1 MSADDRIS
9 RQAGGDAVAVR
20 DPRVPAPPGR
30 SPNGVHPEVS
40 APANGSGNG
49 HARTTPVDIPPAAA
63 GQEDAAAERD
73 GSNGCHLPA
82 GSLPAGSLSA
92 GSVPVVEAAL
102 LLEGHPATP
111 ARLARITGLPVREI
125 EHALTLLRQRYAAP
139 EFGLQVARVA
149 DSYSLMP
156 KAELWERLR
165 HHYGTDSG
173 RKLSRAAME
182 TLTIVAYSQPVTR
195 SQIEAMRGVS
205 ADAMIRLLSDR
216 QLIRAVGYKEDSVG
230 RPTLFGTTNRFL
242 ESFGLETIDD
252 LPKLDKVEESRFRRT

>member
-1 MSADDRIS
+1 MSADDRTS

-20 DPRVPAPPGR
+20 DPRVPVPPGR
-30 SPNGVHPEVS
+30 SPNGVHLEVS

-49 HARTTPVDIPPAAA
+49 HRRTTAVDVAPAAA
-63 GQEDAAAERD
+63 KQEDGGQKDGGQEDAAAERD
-73 GSNGCHLPA
+73 GSNGCRLPA
-82 GSLPAGSLSA
+82 GSA
-92 GSVPVVEAAL
+92 PVVEAAL

-125 EHALTLLRQRYAAP
+125 EHALTVLRQRYAAP

>member
-1 MSADDRIS
+1 MSPDDRIS

-20 DPRVPAPPGR
+20 DPRVPVPPGR
-30 SPNGVHPEVS
+30 SPNGVHLEVS

-49 HARTTPVDIPPAAA
+49 HGRTTPVDVAPAAA
-63 GQEDAAAERD
+63 KQEDAAAERD

-82 GSLPAGSLSA
+82 GSA
-92 GSVPVVEAAL
+92 PVVEAAL

-125 EHALTLLRQRYAAP
+125 EHALTMLRQRYAAP

-205 ADAMIRLLSDR
+205 ADAMIRLLNDR

-252 LPKLDKVEESRFRRT
+252 LPKLDEVEESRFRRT

>member
-1 MSADDRIS
+1 MSADDRTS

-20 DPRVPAPPGR
+20 DPRVPAPSGR
-30 SPNGVHPEVS
+30 SPNGVHLEVS

-49 HARTTPVDIPPAAA
+49 SGHGHARTTAVDVAPAAVGLEYG

-73 GSNGCHLPA
+73 GSNGCDLPA
-82 GSLPAGSLSA
+82 GSA
-92 GSVPVVEAAL
+92 PVVEAAL
-102 LLEGHPATP
+102 LLEGHPATT

-125 EHALTLLRQRYAAP
+125 EHALTVLRQRYAAP

-165 HHYGTDSG
+165 HQYGTDSG

>member
-1 MSADDRIS
+1 MSADDRTS

-20 DPRVPAPPGR
+20 DPRVPAPTER
-30 SPNGVHPEVS
+30 SPNGVH

-49 HARTTPVDIPPAAA
+49 HARTTPVDVPPAAA

-82 GSLPAGSLSA
+82 GSLSA
-92 GSVPVVEAAL
+92 GSAPVVEAAL

-252 LPKLDKVEESRFRRT
+252 LPKLDKVEESRFRRA

>member
-1 MSADDRIS
+1 MSADDRTS
-9 RQAGGDAVAVR
+9 RQAGEDALAVH
-20 DPRVPAPPGR
+20 DPRVPAPPRR
-30 SPNGVHPEVS
+30 SPNGVHPEVA
-40 APANGSGNG
+40 APAAGSGNG
-49 HARTTPVDIPPAAA
+49 RACARTTAV
-63 GQEDAAAERD
+63 
-73 GSNGCHLPA
+73 
-82 GSLPAGSLSA
+82 
-92 GSVPVVEAAL
+92 VVEAAL

-111 ARLARITGLPVREI
+111 ARLARITGLPVAEI
-125 EHALTLLRQRYAAP
+125 EHALTVLRRRYAAP

-205 ADAMIRLLSDR
+205 ADAMIRLLRDR
-216 QLIRAVGYKEDSVG
+216 QLIRPVGYKDDSVG

>member
-1 MSADDRIS
+1 MSADDRTS
-9 RQAGGDAVAVR
+9 RQAGGDALAVH
-20 DPRVPAPPGR
+20 DPRVPVLPGR
-30 SPNGVHPEVS
+30 SPNGVHQEVS

-49 HARTTPVDIPPAAA
+49 HARTTAVDVPAAAA
-63 GQEDAAAERD
+63 GQGDAAAEHG
-73 GSNGCHLPA
+73 GSNGRHLPA
-82 GSLPAGSLSA
+82 GSA
-92 GSVPVVEAAL
+92 PVVEAAL

-125 EHALTLLRQRYAAP
+125 EHALTVLRQRYAAP

>member
-1 MSADDRIS
+1 MNAEDRAS
-9 RQAGGDAVAVR
+9 RHAGGDVLAVR
-20 DPRVPAPPGR
+20 DRAVPEPPVT
-30 SPNGVHPEVS
+30 SSNGAHPEI
-40 APANGSGNG
+40 NGSGNG
-49 HARTTPVDIPPAAA
+49 HGHAHAQATTVDVPPAAT
-63 GQEDAAAERD
+63 GRQDDFSERG
-73 GSNGCHLPA
+73 GSNGLHPRTGNA
-82 GSLPAGSLSA
+82 S
-92 GSVPVVEAAL
+92 VVEAAL

-111 ARLARITGLPVREI
+111 ARLARITGLPVAEI
-125 EHALTLLRQRYAAP
+125 EHCLAVLRDRYASP

-165 HHYGTDSG
+165 HHYGTGSG
-173 RKLSRAAME
+173 KRLSRAAME

-216 QLIRAVGYKEDSVG
+216 QLIRPVGYKEDSVG

-242 ESFGLETIDD
+242 ETFGLETIDD
-252 LPKLDKVEESRFRRT
+252 LPKLDKVEESRFQRA

>member
-1 MSADDRIS
+1 MSADDRTS

-30 SPNGVHPEVS
+30 SPNGVHLEVS
-40 APANGSGNG
+40 AAANGSGNG
-49 HARTTPVDIPPAAA
+49 HARTTAVDVAPAAV
-63 GQEDAAAERD
+63 GQKDGGQKDAAAERD
-73 GSNGCHLPA
+73 GSNGHLPA
-82 GSLPAGSLSA
+82 GSA
-92 GSVPVVEAAL
+92 PVVEAAL

-125 EHALTLLRQRYAAP
+125 EHALTVLRQRYAAP

-165 HHYGTDSG
+165 HQYGTDSG

>member
-49 HARTTPVDIPPAAA
+49 HARTTPVDVPPAAA

-82 GSLPAGSLSA
+82 GSLPAGSLPA
-92 GSVPVVEAAL
+92 GSAPVVEAAL